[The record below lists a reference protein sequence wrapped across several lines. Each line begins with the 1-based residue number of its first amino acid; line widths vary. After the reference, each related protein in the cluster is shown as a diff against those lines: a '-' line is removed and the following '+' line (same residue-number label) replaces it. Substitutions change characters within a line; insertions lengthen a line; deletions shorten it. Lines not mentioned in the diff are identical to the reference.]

1 MNSWRASKL
10 TGCPPLVLQHKF
22 ADDFCYAVVVVVIFG
37 NVGAMS
43 LDVVVG
49 VCHDSAD
56 GCGVNHGKIV
66 EENKKKNLHEEKG
79 KLLFGRAHLCH
90 MQENDKQKQNGE
102 KNGSHIYLCDH
113 EGTSLGNCFR

>member
-10 TGCPPLVLQHKF
+10 TGCPPLALQHKS

-37 NVGAMS
+37 NVGSMS

-56 GCGVNHGKIV
+56 GCGVNHGRGV
-66 EENKKKNLHEEKG
+66 
-79 KLLFGRAHLCH
+79 
-90 MQENDKQKQNGE
+90 
-102 KNGSHIYLCDH
+102 
-113 EGTSLGNCFR
+113 